1 MRLNVDVSFTN
12 KTQNR
17 LSKIQ
22 ELIGWFEEGSVRIA
36 INKKIGNAIN
46 QFVPQDNIGDLR
58 DSMEIT
64 HHTVEWGEN
73 LDYAHYQYEGEI
85 YGKNYP
91 IIHGGEFK
99 GYFNTSSNK
108 RLPVFSGGTITGWYS
123 LPGVEK
129 YPTGRELGKPG
140 YYKGWKFGYTTP
152 GTQHHWID
160 AYLQNKNDVRRR
172 TNISIAQFL
181 KRRCKEYGLNK

>member
-1 MRLNVDVSFTN
+1 MRLNVDVSFT
-12 KTQNR
+12 KGTRNR
-17 LSKIQ
+17 LSKLQ
-22 ELIGWFEEGSVRIA
+22 EFISWFDDKSVRID
-36 INKKIGNAIN
+36 INKRIGEAIN
-46 QFVPQDNIGDLR
+46 QFVPSDGDDTLR

-64 HHTVEWGEN
+64 YHTVEWGDGI
-73 LDYAHYQYEGEI
+73 DYAHYQYEGEV

-91 IIHGGEFK
+91 IIQGGEFK

-108 RLPVFSGGTITGWYS
+108 RLPVLSGGTITGWYS

-140 YYKGWKFGYTTP
+140 NYMGWPFGYKTP
-152 GTQHHWID
+152 GTRHHWID
-160 AYLQNKNDVRRR
+160 AYLQNKNDVKRR

-181 KRRCKEYGLNK
+181 KHRCKEYGLNK